1 MKAYTTLRDLIAIDS
16 PSGYTEAA
24 TDYIMNTLRS
34 YGWSPERTHKGA
46 VRVSLGKKPVV
57 SIAAHTDTLGA
68 MVSGINGNGTVQFTL
83 LGGPLLPTF
92 EGSYVRIY
100 TLENNCITGTVLLNN
115 PSAHTNRNAGSA
127 ERSTTTMHIRI
138 DEEVQN
144 ADDVKKLGIGV
155 GDIICFDTRYQ
166 ELPNGFI
173 KSHFLDNKAGC
184 YVLFEIARRIAAEK
198 RSVPVELFFS
208 TYEEVGHGGSGGYA
222 DSVED
227 LLVLD
232 MGVVGDHC
240 TGNEYSCS
248 ICAKDSSGPYD
259 YGFRKELTLLA
270 QEHGIPHKVDVY
282 PFYSSDGSLALRA
295 GHDYRVALIGPG
307 VHASHGIERTHKK
320 AVEATI
326 DLCMAYIS
334 KRFSPPPSVGSGSLK
349 KKKKKS

>member
-1 MKAYTTLRDLIAIDS
+1 MNSYDTLRELIGIDS
-16 PSGYTEAA
+16 PSGYTENA
-24 TDYIMNTLRS
+24 TDYIVRVLQS

-46 VRVSLGKKPVV
+46 VRVALGKNPVL

-68 MVSGINGNGTVQFTL
+68 MVSGVNGNGTLQFTL

-100 TLENNCITGTVLLNN
+100 TLGNTVVTGTVLLNN
-115 PSAHTNRNAGSA
+115 PSAHTNRSAGST
-127 ERSTTTMHIRI
+127 ERSTSTMHIRI
-138 DEEVQN
+138 DEEVHN

-184 YVLFEIARRIAAEK
+184 YVLFEIARRIAAEI

-208 TYEEVGHGGSGGYA
+208 TYEEVGHGGSGGFA
-222 DSVED
+222 PTVQD

-240 TGNEYSCS
+240 SGDEYSCS

-270 QEHGIPHKVDVY
+270 QDKEIPHKVDVY

-326 DLCMAYIS
+326 DLCLAYIDKHYPMKS
-334 KRFSPPPSVGSGSLK
+334 IAKKTVVK
-349 KKKKKS
+349 KKKKK

>member
-1 MKAYTTLRDLIAIDS
+1 MNTYETLRELITIDS
-16 PSGYTEAA
+16 PSGFTENA
-24 TDYIMNTLRS
+24 TNYIISLLKS
-34 YGWSPERTHKGA
+34 YGLSPQRTNKGA
-46 VRVSLGKKPVV
+46 VRVALGKNPVL

-68 MVSGINGNGTVQFTL
+68 MVSNLNSNGTLGFTL

-92 EGSYVRIY
+92 EGCYVRIY
-100 TLENNCITGTVLLNN
+100 TLTGTVYTGTVLLNN
-115 PSAHTNRNAGSA
+115 PSAHTNKNAASS

-138 DEEVQN
+138 DEEVHN
-144 ADDVKKLGIGV
+144 MEDIKKLGIAV

-184 YVLFEIARRIAAEK
+184 YVLFEIARRFSEQK
-198 RSVPVELFFS
+198 RTAPVELFFS

-222 DSVED
+222 ESVED
-227 LLVLD
+227 LLVID
-232 MGVVGDHC
+232 MGVVGDNC
-240 TGNEYSCS
+240 TGDEFSCS

-259 YGFRKELTLLA
+259 YNFRKELTELA
-270 QEHGIPHKVDVY
+270 QRKEIPHKVDVY

-326 DLCMAYIS
+326 DLCIEYINETFPLKS
-334 KRFSPPPSVGSGSLK
+334 SDK
-349 KKKKKS
+349 KKKKK